1 MNKLLSNLLLWQK
14 FTVLGVLGAVLCAV
28 PTALFLREAGTQMD
42 VARQEQLGVSLAL
55 KVEPL
60 RRALFQAQS
69 DALDGEDRR
78 VDASSVMGR
87 LSDLQ
92 AQVQSLKGSID
103 LTGPMADLSHKIEG
117 LKTKIDGRGHL
128 AAEDWQQASNALD
141 EMLAHVL
148 DKSGLTLD
156 PEIDSFYVMTV
167 AADIVPQIMDNI
179 TRARV
184 AARAVAKKADT
195 GLALQAYAYAH
206 FAQVHVDEVN
216 DHVAKVA
223 VVNPQAAAAIKSDAI
238 VNQATAALSS
248 GMKAIAS
255 GDGQALL
262 RFDEAAGKAVVA
274 LEDYS
279 LPALNT
285 LNDLLNTRIEH
296 QRSRSASLLAILGG
310 IVLLALGVGFAV
322 VRSVTQPVQRAIQ
335 AAHAVKDGD
344 LSQNIQVQGRDES
357 ASLLNAIAGMQTGL
371 RERNERDARTLAETS
386 RIRQALDVAAANVL
400 VVNAEHEIVYA
411 NQSMQKM
418 LHAIEPELRK
428 QVVSFQASSL
438 VGGRFDQLIRGLT
451 GDQTLLDQLQGT
463 RESRLSVGACRIDLA
478 LTSIRDAQG
487 HSLGL
492 VAEWKDVTAELAKR
506 DQEAI
511 TSGENAR
518 VRQALDSC
526 STNVMIAD
534 ADCKIVYANQSVM
547 EMLRRNEAE
556 LRKTLPQFSTNGVI
570 GSNIDIFHKN
580 PSHQRNLLANLRGVH
595 RAQIK
600 VGPLSF
606 GLSTAPIRDAQ
617 GNSLGAVVEW
627 RDRTAEVNAE
637 AEISALV
644 DGATQGDFSRRLA
657 LASEEPFYQVLSNK
671 FNDLINTVSK
681 TIVEVRVAA
690 SELTSAA
697 NQVSETSQSL
707 SQSAASQA
715 ASVEETSASLQEM
728 AASVKQNADN
738 ANVTDG
744 MATKAAKEAME
755 GGEAVT
761 RTVEAM
767 KAIATKISIID
778 DIAYQTNLLALN
790 AAIEAARA
798 GEHGRGF
805 AVVAAEVR
813 KLAERSQVAAQ
824 EIGHLAGSSVGLAEK
839 AGELLKHMVPSIHK
853 TSELV
858 QEIAAASGEQSDGVV
873 QINGAMEHLNA
884 ATQQNASAAEQLS
897 ATSEELSAQATQ
909 LQGIMGFFRLREEAH
924 SDLSGPSGPSG
935 GHGGHAHAAR
945 PTMNRAVSRPAMP
958 PVGRPGQGS
967 TPNLAQSH
975 GHGDP
980 IDEAHFA
987 HF

>member
-14 FTVLGVLGAVLCAV
+14 FAILAILGAVMCAV
-28 PTALFLREAGTQMD
+28 PTALFLRETWAQID
-42 VARQEQLGVSLAL
+42 VARREVVGVAIAQKLQP
-55 KVEPL
+55 V
-60 RRALFQAQS
+60 RHALFQARS
-69 DALDGEDRR
+69 ASLEDADRR
-78 VDASSVMGR
+78 ADLTSTTAKLADLRAQAEVAKAGVDVSTEVNDLTRKLEALKSKVDAR
-87 LSDLQ
+87 
-92 AQVQSLKGSID
+92 AH
-103 LTGPMADLSHKIEG
+103 LTG
-117 LKTKIDGRGHL
+117 
-128 AAEDWQQASNALD
+128 EDWQEAANNVNGLLST
-141 EMLAHVL
+141 VL

-156 PEIDSFYVMTV
+156 PDMDSFYVMSV
-167 AADIVPQIMDNI
+167 ASDIVPQVIENMAR
-179 TRARV
+179 TRAGVRALARKSDTSV
-184 AARAVAKKADT
+184 ALKS
-195 GLALQAYAYAH
+195 YAYAH
-206 FAQVHVDEVN
+206 FAMVHVDEVN
-216 DHVAKVA
+216 EQVAKVA
-223 VVNPQAAAAIKSDAI
+223 LVNPKAASTIKADGIVQQAHS
-238 VNQATAALSS
+238 ALSE
-248 GMKAIAS
+248 GMKAILS
-255 GDGQALL
+255 GDAQALL
-262 RFDEAAGKAVVA
+262 QYDEAAGKAVA
-274 LEDYS
+274 AMEDYTV
-279 LPALNT
+279 PALNT
-285 LNDLLNTRIEH
+285 LNDLLAERIERQH
-296 QRSRSASLLAILGG
+296 SRNNMLQALLGG
-310 IVLLALGVGFAV
+310 IVLLAMGLGYAV
-322 VRSVTQPVQRAIQ
+322 VRSVTLPVQRAIK
-335 AAHAVKDGD
+335 AANAVKDGD
-344 LSQNIQVQGRDES
+344 LSQAIVVQGRDES
-357 ASLLNAIAGMQTGL
+357 ARLLQAISGMQTGL
-371 RERNERDARTLAETS
+371 RDRNDKDVRMLAETT
-386 RIRQALDVAAANVL
+386 RIRLALDVAAANVL
-400 VVNAEHEIVYA
+400 VANADFEIVYA
-411 NQSMQKM
+411 NQSMLKM
-418 LHAIEPELRK
+418 LRACEAEVRKHIPEF
-428 QVVSFQASSL
+428 QVSEL
-438 VGGRFDQLIRGLT
+438 VGGRVDKLLRGLS
-451 GDQTLLDQLQGT
+451 GESGLLDQLQGT
-463 RESRLSVGACRIDLA
+463 RETRLSVGACKFDLA
-478 LTSIRDAQG
+478 LTAIRDGQG
-487 HSLGL
+487 QSLGL
-492 VAEWKDVTAELAKR
+492 VAEWKDMTEELARRAQEAVTA
-506 DQEAI
+506 
-511 TSGENAR
+511 GENAR

-534 ADCKIVYANQSVM
+534 ADCKIVYANQSVI

-556 LRKTLPQFSTNGVI
+556 LRKTLPQFSTNAVV

-580 PSHQRNLLANLRGVH
+580 PSHQRNLLTNLRGVH

-637 AEISALV
+637 GEISALV

-671 FNDLINTVSK
+671 FNELITTVSK
-681 TIVEVRVAA
+681 TIIEVRVAA

-715 ASVEETSASLQEM
+715 ASVEQTSASLQEM

-839 AGELLKHMVPSIHK
+839 AGDLLKHMVPSIHK

-909 LQGIMGFFRLREEAH
+909 LQGIMGFFRLREEA
-924 SDLSGPSGPSG
+924 G
-935 GHGGHAHAAR
+935 GEHMGAQAHAHPAA
-945 PTMNRAVSRPAMP
+945 PL
-958 PVGRPGQGS
+958 GRPGMSRPQARPGALTQARPGPGS

-980 IDEAHFA
+980 IDETHFA